1 MHKRIEII
9 VRNPG
14 LEGTEQA
21 IGSLAIDFETEAA
34 FKKSSDQLTELLS
47 RPWPSLKSIIL
58 SNDHGEDLGFNPE
71 YYVSHRASNVDE
83 WIPTW
88 VLPAEGAPAPPRES

>member
-21 IGSLAIDFETEAA
+21 LGALSIDFEDAAA
-34 FKKSSDQLTELLS
+34 FATSVKHLTEFLTANHHVKAIVLA
-47 RPWPSLKSIIL
+47 
-58 SNDHGEDLGFNPE
+58 NDRGEYLGFNPE
-71 YYVSHRASNVDE
+71 YYLSHRISDVDE
-83 WIPTW
+83 WAPTF
-88 VLPAEGAPAPPRES
+88 VLPAEGAPAPPRESE